1 MYDCV
6 KDQHNKVRKTE
17 MTSFYSE
24 EEVQHLGF
32 HRCGN
37 DVQISI
43 NAKFYGISNISL
55 GDHVRIDDFCILS
68 GHISIGSYV
77 HIAPA
82 VLMFAG
88 DAGITLA
95 DYTGISSR
103 CALYAATDDYSGMA
117 MSNPTIPDQYRAI
130 STAPIVLEKH
140 VLVGTGCTVLPGVT
154 LAEGT
159 SVGAMSLLNR
169 STEPWGIYYGS
180 PAKRQRERQRDLL
193 SLCSKFEASII

>member
-1 MYDCV
+1 
-6 KDQHNKVRKTE
+6 

-24 EEVQHLGF
+24 EELRQLGF
-32 HRCGN
+32 RRCGKN
-37 DVQISI
+37 VQISRH
-43 NAKFYGISNISL
+43 AKFYGISNISL

-68 GHISIGSYV
+68 GHIAIGSYV
-77 HIAPA
+77 HLAPA

-88 DAGITLA
+88 DAGIILS

-117 MSNPTIPDQYRAI
+117 MSNPTVPEKYR
-130 STAPIVLEKH
+130 SVSSAPIVLEKH
-140 VLVGTGCTVLPGVT
+140 VLIGTGCTVLPGVN

-169 STEPWGIYYGS
+169 STKPWGIYYGS
-180 PAKRQRERQRDLL
+180 PAKRRQERQRDLL
-193 SLCSKFEASII
+193 ALCREFEASLTQE